1 MVEVTKDE
9 LERIVKDSHN
19 FSDLCRKLGVKPKGG
34 NYYTIKRL
42 IAKFNLDISHFSKKP
57 WNEGIK
63 YRTNTNGIRSM
74 DEVLQEGTSISS
86 YALKKRLFNNGYKE
100 KRCECC
106 GNDTWLDKPIKLELH
121 HINGNHF
128 DNRLENL
135 QILCPNCHS
144 FTDTFRGKNQGRF
157 PQENEN
163 NQPLCKPLTQEEIIE
178 RERIKRE
185 LKRKGSTRKK
195 REEEI
200 RKCLYCGKEFT
211 THNGSS
217 KKYCSARCS
226 AKHLSR
232 KPEKEVLSKDIETI
246 GYNLTQ
252 IGNKYGVSAN
262 SIKKWFKAYGL
273 YKKFQYQAELGTRIG
288 KYNLEGK
295 KIEEYKSLSVL
306 IKTTHHKFLLKKLKE
321 KDGVIYEGFR
331 YKVL

>member
-1 MVEVTKDE
+1 MIEVTKDE
-9 LERIVKDSHN
+9 LEQFVKDSHN

-42 IAKFNLDISHFSKKP
+42 IAKFNLDISHFSKDV
-57 WNEGIK
+57 WNKGIK
-63 YRTNTNGIRSM
+63 YNTKTNGIRSM
-74 DEVLQEGTSISS
+74 DEVLQEGTNISS

-106 GNDTWLDKPIKLELH
+106 GNDTWLDNPIKLELH

-144 FTDTFRGKNQGRF
+144 FTDTFRGKNQERF
-157 PQENEN
+157 SSENKD

-178 RERIKRE
+178 RD
-185 LKRKGSTRKK
+185 LKKKVHKGSIRKK
-195 REEEI
+195 REKET
-200 RKCLYCGKEFT
+200 RKCLYCGKEFIT
-211 THNGSS
+211 YDGSNQ
-217 KKYCSARCS
+217 KYCSVRCS
-226 AKHLSR
+226 TKYLSH
-232 KPEKEVLSKDIETI
+232 KPDKEVLSKDIETI

-262 SIKKWFKAYGL
+262 SVKKWLKDYGL
-273 YKKFQYQAELGTRIG
+273 YKRLQYQTELGTRIA

-295 KIEEYKSLSVL
+295 KVGEYKSLSVL
-306 IKTTHHKFLLKKLKE
+306 IKTTHHKFSLKRLKE
-321 KDGVIYEGFR
+321 KDGAEYEGFR